1 MLKKEDIL
9 SIIAS
14 ELSNSSDSFYG
25 GPTSLEE
32 SLSYYLGLPNGTEV
46 EGRSTVV
53 STDVADTIEW
63 ILPQIMKSFTQN
75 NEIVIFDPVHAGD
88 EKQAELESEY
98 VYEVLMKQNDGFII
112 LHQFVKDALMQRNG
126 ILKVYYAKKTQT
138 KVADYTGITQNQLE
152 ALLSAEGVELLERS
166 EYVDQ
171 NATTARN
178 QQLEQQLQQ
187 LMQQAQQPPQP
198 NQPNPMQQI
207 QQQAQQIQQ
216 QMAEPIMLNDVKVS
230 ASRIRGQIYVDP
242 VPPEEFRV
250 NSSHNSINLDKARF
264 TAHVTTMTVSDVM
277 EEYGLS
283 FDETEELPD
292 GSTAYD
298 KEYRFAMQNESIFYE
313 QDDIEDSSQRLISVA
328 ECFMKMDIDEV
339 GIAKLMK
346 ITVAGEGDDPV
357 DIIKVEE
364 IECMPWVATTTFL
377 MSHKFEGLSITDR
390 LKQIQDQK
398 TALWRNMFDNMYL
411 QNNQRNVVV
420 EGQVNMDD
428 LLVSRPGGIIRA
440 KRLDAIQPL
449 ITPALGQD
457 SYQMME
463 YLDRARAGRSGVDPD
478 GGASPQNIGDR
489 VGSQGVERLMNA
501 KEELVGLIIRVIAET
516 GIKPLCVKIRDLA
529 IKHVDSVI
537 DFRFRGQW
545 QQVKPSEWEDRTK
558 CTVRVGTGTG
568 NHAAQVAAITQV
580 IAMQEKIMAN
590 PAQTLLGDAQIYTAI
605 DDFCKFS
612 GLNGAV
618 RYFIDPSSPEGQQKA
633 QQVGQSQQENQQKQ
647 DQMNQ
652 LTIKAQTDIAQ
663 AEMIKAQSAAEV
675 ARAKAQT
682 DNVKNQLQMQKQM
695 ADAQIASLKQEL
707 DRAKAIADSMGKDAQ
722 LDFQYDQMETNAA
735 IELTRIEADKQS
747 EENANYEANRQ
758 STENE

>member
-14 ELSNSSDSFYG
+14 ELSSSSGSFYG
-25 GPTSLEE
+25 GQTSLEE

-138 KVADYTGITQNQLE
+138 KVADYTGITQDQLQ

-250 NSSHNSINLDKARF
+250 NSSHNSINPDKARF

-277 EEYGLS
+277 EEYRLS

-313 QDDIEDSSQRLISVA
+313 QDDSEDSSQRLISVA

-346 ITVAGEGDDPV
+346 ITVACEGDDPV

-398 TALWRNMFDNMYL
+398 TALWRNIFDNMYL

-440 KRLDAIQPL
+440 KRLDAIQSL
-449 ITPALGQD
+449 ITPQIGQD

-463 YLDRARAGRSGVDPD
+463 YLDRVRAGRSGVDPD

-633 QQVGQSQQENQQKQ
+633 QQVGQSQQENQKKQ

-652 LTIKAQTDIAQ
+652 LAIKAQTDIAQ

-682 DNVKNQLQMQKQM
+682 DNIKNQLQMQKQI
-695 ADAQIASLKQEL
+695 ADVQIASLKQEL